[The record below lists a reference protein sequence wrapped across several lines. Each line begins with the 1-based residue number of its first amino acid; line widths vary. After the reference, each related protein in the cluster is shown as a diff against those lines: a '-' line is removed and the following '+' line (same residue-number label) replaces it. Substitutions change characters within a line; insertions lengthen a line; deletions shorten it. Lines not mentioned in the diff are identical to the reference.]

1 MGQTIRQVVD
11 AADGVTVSGI
21 WTRGESLDEL
31 VADSDVLI
39 DFSLPEA
46 NAEVLAAVQKYRRPL
61 VCGVSG
67 LDGKQMASLERAAG
81 VVPIVFDRNMSQGV
95 SVLADLVQRAAKS
108 LGPEFAAEIHEVH
121 HVHKIDS
128 PSGTALKLGEAIEA
142 ARAPDAAAVRY
153 EAERRGEVPGDHTVI
168 LSSPTETLSLKHSV
182 TTREV
187 FAEGAVRAARWALR
201 QAPGRYRMRDVLFDD
216 G

>member
-46 NAEVLAAVQKYRRPL
+46 NAEVLAAVQKHRRPL

-187 FAEGAVRAARWALR
+187 FAEGAVRAARWVLR

>member
-46 NAEVLAAVQKYRRPL
+46 NAEVLAAVQKHRRPL

-67 LDGKQMASLERAAG
+67 LDGKQMASLERAAS

-108 LGPEFAAEIHEVH
+108 LGPEFAAAIHEVH

-187 FAEGAVRAARWALR
+187 FAEGAVRAARWVLR
-201 QAPGRYRMRDVLFDD
+201 QAPGRYRMRDVLFDA

>member
-46 NAEVLAAVQKYRRPL
+46 NAEVLSAVQKQRRPL
-61 VCGVSG
+61 VCGFSG

-108 LGPEFAAEIHEVH
+108 LGPEFAAAIHEVH

-187 FAEGAVRAARWALR
+187 FAEGAVRAARWVLR
-201 QAPGRYRMRDVLFDD
+201 QAPGRYRMREWRVVA

>member
-11 AADGVTVSGI
+11 AADGVTVSGM
-21 WTRGESLDEL
+21 WTRGESLEEL

-46 NAEVLAAVQKYRRPL
+46 NAEVLAAVQKHRRPL

-187 FAEGAVRAARWALR
+187 FAEGAVRAARWVLR

>member
-11 AADGVTVSGI
+11 AADGVTVSGM
-21 WTRGESLDEL
+21 WTRGESLEEL

-46 NAEVLAAVQKYRRPL
+46 NAEVLAAVQKHRRPL

-187 FAEGAVRAARWALR
+187 FAEGAVRAARWVLR
-201 QAPGRYRMRDVLFDD
+201 QAPGRYRMRDVLFDA